1 MKVMARTIMLLL
13 LIAGCSSS
21 SSVVVKAWGND
32 RGDIEKKYPSERYI
46 VRSGTGES
54 PESASEAARLEIAK
68 YFESKISGES
78 IVRESLQS
86 KTERGKTEE
95 KRMTE
100 LSNII
105 KVSASRE
112 IPGIEIIDTQKDNK
126 SNAYEAWAGLDKSKY
141 AGVLSDRIMKLDS
154 DVDQLLGNTSGD
166 DIKRLRDL
174 TSAMN
179 SLVERKKAV
188 QDLTLLKTGGAPA
201 MRDQVLRNVIASL
214 DSLVSTAF
222 DVGLVW
228 NGEIDSKVLAGLT
241 QGIVDA
247 GIRLK
252 EYPGLPVAKESGADL
267 VLSVKQDATRSKGNT
282 TVGSKE
288 YTIIFID
295 WVLSVNAM
303 DPNTEQVIDSLVQR
317 DKISDMGD
325 EAHANSRMVSKIL
338 QNQVPNVSSWVYR
351 LIFTPAEH

>member
-1 MKVMARTIMLLL
+1 MARAIILLL

-21 SSVVVKAWGND
+21 SSVVVEAWGKD
-32 RGDIEKKYPSERYI
+32 RGDIEKKYPSDRYI

-78 IVRESLQS
+78 IVRESLKS
-86 KTERGKTEE
+86 KTEHGKTQE
-95 KRMTE
+95 KITTE
-100 LSNII
+100 MDNVI

-112 IPGIEIIDTQKDNK
+112 IPGIEIVDTQKDNK
-126 SNAYEAWAGLDKSKY
+126 TNTYEVWAVLDKSKY
-141 AGVLSDRIMKLDS
+141 VGVLGDRITKLDS
-154 DVDQLLGNTSGD
+154 DVDQLLGNASGD
-166 DIKRLRDL
+166 DMKRLRDL

-179 SLVERKKAV
+179 SLVERKKAA
-188 QDLTLLKTGGAPA
+188 QDLTLLRTGGVPA
-201 MRDQVLRNVIASL
+201 MRDQVLRSVIASL

-228 NGEIDSKVLAGLT
+228 NGELDSKVRAGLT

-252 EYPGLPVAKESGADL
+252 EYPGLPAAKESGADL
-267 VLSVKQDATRSKGNT
+267 VLSVKQDATRSTGT
-282 TVGSKE
+282 STIGSKE
-288 YTIIFID
+288 YTLSTID
-295 WVLSVNAM
+295 WALSVNAL
-303 DPNTEQVIDSLVQR
+303 DPKTEQVIDSLVQR

-351 LIFTPAEH
+351 LIFKPAEH